1 MTSLTRRELV
11 IGGSAIL
18 VTGALSG
25 AAFAG
30 RSSGTFRIFDGHKHK
45 RRAFDDDDHDQKGPT
60 TVFLIAKGQFQTLDF
75 PESTLTQ
82 TFGLNNHD
90 EVVGAYVDRSGLTHG
105 FIFQDGHF
113 TSVDDPEGV
122 ATTSINGINDRGQIV
137 GFFVATGGN
146 TDGFVGT
153 K

>member
-1 MTSLTRRELV
+1 M
-11 IGGSAIL
+11 
-18 VTGALSG
+18 
-25 AAFAG
+25 
-30 RSSGTFRIFDGHKHK
+30 
-45 RRAFDDDDHDQKGPT
+45 
-60 TVFLIAKGQFQTLDF
+60 IAKGQFQALDF

-90 EVVGAYVDRSGLTHG
+90 EVVGAYVDRSGFTHG
-105 FIFQDGHF
+105 FIFQDGQF

>member
-1 MTSLTRRELV
+1 M
-11 IGGSAIL
+11 
-18 VTGALSG
+18 
-25 AAFAG
+25 
-30 RSSGTFRIFDGHKHK
+30 
-45 RRAFDDDDHDQKGPT
+45 GPT

-122 ATTSINGINDRGQIV
+122 GTTSINGINDRGQIV